1 MRKLALLTLL
11 VGTAAL
17 FWLVWTTAFP
27 PIQATVKANDNANN
41 ADSAREWEV
50 SAQANEHLAAL
61 WEREGLTPADEAD
74 ELTLL
79 RRLSLA
85 LHGTIPSLEE
95 IRRFESD
102 GRDSRLDRWCVE
114 MLEDSRFADYFS
126 ERIARTFVGT
136 QQQPFLV
143 FRRDRFK
150 AWLSEQLKENRPYNE
165 IVEAMIA
172 DQGLWTGTPSTNFIT
187 HSVVDEQVDEETLA
201 GKTVRAVLGQ
211 RIDCAECHDHPFA
224 DWKQADF
231 RGLAAFYGQVKLSPF
246 GVEDDPKRGYSI
258 TENEESVEFEP
269 RVPFGEAW
277 RPNEGTSRKQLAGW
291 CTHAENRRFAR
302 ATVNRVWALMFGK
315 AWSQGAPYYTAVDD
329 LPDPEPRAAGDSPVT
344 LLDLLADDFVEHGY
358 DLRRLIRVIAASDAF
373 RRSSRSSV
381 EDDRELMRQ
390 VEHWAVFPLVRLRP
404 EQVVGSILQASS
416 IKTIDQNAAL
426 LTRVIRFVREN
437 DFLREYG
444 DLGDSELEE
453 RSGTIPQAL
462 LRMNGKLVQET
473 TEPNPF
479 TAPPRVTFAAADTE
493 TLIETSYLI
502 CLTRRPEPQEA
513 EFFLSRWSDDDAPR
527 PVARTQDLFWTL
539 YNSPEFSWNH

>member
-1 MRKLALLTLL
+1 MRKLALFTML

-27 PIQATVKANDNANN
+27 PIQAKVKANENA
-41 ADSAREWEV
+41 SGGEPVREWEILV
-50 SAQANEHLAAL
+50 RTNEHLSTL
-61 WEREGLTPADEAD
+61 WEQEGLTAAEEAD
-74 ELTLL
+74 EFTLL

-114 MLEDSRFADYFS
+114 MLDDPRFADYFS

-165 IVEAMIA
+165 MVAAMIA

-224 DWKQADF
+224 DWKQTDF

-246 GVEDDPKRGYSI
+246 GVEDDPERGYVLS
-258 TENEESVEFEP
+258 ENEESVKFEP
-269 RVPFGEAW
+269 RVPFGEEW
-277 RPNEGTSRKQLAGW
+277 QPDGGTSRKQLAGW

-329 LPDPEPRAAGDSPVT
+329 LPDPEPRAAGEPAAT

-381 EDDRELMRQ
+381 EDDRELIRQ

-426 LTRVIRFVREN
+426 FTRVIRFVREN

-462 LRMNGKLVQET
+462 LRMNGKLVEET

-479 TAPPRVTFAAADTE
+479 TAPPRVTFAAADNE
-493 TLIETSYLI
+493 TLIETCFLI
-502 CLTRRPEPQEA
+502 CLTRRPEPQET
-513 EFFLSRWSDDDAPR
+513 EFFLARWSDEGAPR